1 MTIRIL
7 AGPTVPAIIAIAR
20 TWNQAALSSLEIFH
34 SWHISATYAWTDFK
48 LSSEALVAWVTLA
61 AAVFLA
67 AVAVVGLWRQPRHAK
82 LNDKTAQTQQS

>member
-20 TWNQAALSSLEIFH
+20 T
-34 SWHISATYAWTDFK
+34 
-48 LSSEALVAWVTLA
+48 LVAWVTLA

-67 AVAVVGLWRQPRHAK
+67 AVAVVGCGAIGGIPTIADLQPA
-82 LNDKTAQTQQS
+82 A